1 MNDNSMHDDVEQ
13 VEADI
18 IDPDETEVLD
28 PLENDGG
35 HSSLLPAV
43 AQDTGVARID
53 PLTAYLNEIRQYENL
68 TEDEERELAIKL
80 QEKSDSNAAY
90 RLTTSHLMLV
100 VRIAMTFRRQ
110 WQNMMD
116 LIQEGNVGLLKAVK
130 NFDPFRGVRL
140 SSYATWWIRSY
151 ILKYMLDNWRLVRVG
166 TTNARRK
173 LLYNLRKEKEKLEFQ
188 GFVPTT
194 KLLAEH
200 FGVEESDV
208 IDVQASLGARD
219 VSVDT
224 PTREDEEFTPAIS
237 LTDHTTASPEQD
249 AERNQ
254 FLKSLKQEINLF
266 KRELKPIE
274 QKILTDRILSETPR
288 SLQEL
293 GDEYSITREAIRQT
307 EQRILKKFKAY
318 VAENMPDFSA

>member
-1 MNDNSMHDDVEQ
+1 MSDNSTKDNTDKI
-13 VEADI
+13 EAEI
-18 IDPDETEVLD
+18 VDPDGIEPLD
-28 PLENDGG
+28 LSKLDRE

-43 AQDTGVARID
+43 TQDSSVARID
-53 PLTAYLNEIRQYENL
+53 PLTAYINEIRQYENL
-68 TEDEERELAIKL
+68 TEDEEKKLAIKL
-80 QEKSDSNAAY
+80 REANDSDAAY

-116 LIQEGNVGLLKAVK
+116 LIQEGNIGLLKAVK

-140 SSYATWWIRSY
+140 SSYATWWIKSY

-166 TTNARRK
+166 TTNTRRK
-173 LLYNLRKEKEKLEFQ
+173 LLYNLRKEKEKLENQ
-188 GFVPTT
+188 GFTPTP

-200 FGVEESDV
+200 FGVKESDV
-208 IDVQASLGARD
+208 IDVQTSLGAAD

-224 PTREDEEFTPAIS
+224 PMREGEESTPAMFLADQTS
-237 LTDHTTASPEQD
+237 TSPEEN

-254 FLKSLKQEINLF
+254 FLESLKQEIDSF
-266 KRELKPIE
+266 RKELKPVE
-274 QKILTDRILSETPR
+274 QKILLERILSENPR

-293 GDEYSITREAIRQT
+293 GDDHGITREAIRQT
-307 EQRILKKFKAY
+307 EQRILKKFKSY
-318 VAENMPDFSA
+318 VAKKMPDFSE